1 MSNKAK
7 KSSVRHTRAVQRD
20 QSKRPTVSAP
30 DEGIKARL
38 TELIHP
44 ATYAQV
50 AVFQAM
56 GLRERVLTLP
66 VMVAFVVSLIWRH
79 IGAVS
84 EAVRVLNQEGLL
96 WTQPTPVSTPA
107 VTQRLSSLP
116 AVLFENMFKA
126 LLPVM
131 QQHWAVR
138 TRPIPPA
145 VAWAQQRFSRVLI
158 LEGSTLDGLLR
169 KVGL

>member
-1 MSNKAK
+1 
-7 KSSVRHTRAVQRD
+7 
-20 QSKRPTVSAP
+20 
-30 DEGIKARL
+30 
-38 TELIHP
+38 
-44 ATYAQV
+44 
-50 AVFQAM
+50 
-56 GLRERVLTLP
+56 
-66 VMVAFVVSLIWRH
+66 
-79 IGAVS
+79 
-84 EAVRVLNQEGLL
+84 
-96 WTQPTPVSTPA
+96 